1 MDLELTNY
9 FDIFDRYFEVEIDE
23 RRDVL
28 FGGDDSNDSNNKN
41 NNNNKKG
48 NLKNSK
54 GNYNTYSQ
62 LRQHL

>member
-9 FDIFDRYFEVEIDE
+9 FDIFDRYFEVEIEE

-28 FGGDDSNDSNNKN
+28 FGGGDNSNNNGKDKFNNNKN
-41 NNNNKKG
+41 NT
-48 NLKNSK
+48 NSS
-54 GNYNTYSQ
+54 NYNNYSQ